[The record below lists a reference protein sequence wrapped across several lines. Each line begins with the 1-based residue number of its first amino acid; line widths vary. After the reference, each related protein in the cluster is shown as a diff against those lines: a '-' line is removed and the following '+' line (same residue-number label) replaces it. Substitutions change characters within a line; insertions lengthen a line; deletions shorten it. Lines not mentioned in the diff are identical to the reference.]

1 MSLFQDIYIVIKNF
15 FDFLSCK
22 TNREYSNLIRND
34 YDNYDNY
41 EEANII

>member
-15 FDFLSCK
+15 FNFLSFK
-22 TNREYSNLIRND
+22 TNREYSNLNHND
-34 YDNYDNY
+34 YDTYQDY